1 MLHKRLLIPFLLL
14 ISVLGNAQ
22 NQSKIGLCL
31 SGGGAKG
38 LAHIGL
44 LKLIDSL
51 GIKVD
56 YITGT
61 SMGSIIGGLYASGY
75 TGKQID
81 SIAHSADWDM
91 LLNQYVPMNQICMDE
106 KDEYKKYIGEL
117 PINKFHV
124 QVTGIIE
131 GQELLTFLTR
141 LTRHVNH
148 IRDFKDLPIP
158 FRCIGVDIVNIQPVI
173 LEHGSLAIAMRASMA
188 IPSVFKPVKVEG
200 KLLVDGGVMINFPVR
215 QLKEMGADFIIGSY
229 TGGRLFDEQE
239 MNTIE
244 KLLLQSSMF
253 YSINESKDDIKLCN
267 IFNNLTE
274 NMKGFSTGD
283 FKKANKIIA
292 IGDKV
297 SRSVLPQLKELAIIQ
312 KTKGIDLNKKFQ
324 KSQPKKIKVESIAFD
339 TLKNKYLEK
348 FVSKRLTFKQ
358 GDSITYKDLDKSIKN
373 IYGSRNFFRS
383 FYSLE
388 KQESG
393 DYKVIINLEE
403 DYKFRLKGAL
413 HYDNEL
419 GAGIILNLTARN
431 IFGKP
436 SRLVA
441 SVDLA
446 EAPKYRLNYKK
457 YLRST
462 RTSLY
467 AQLFNEITSLKLYD
481 TSSGKV
487 NSISKTNYSSINIG
501 YNRDININSS
511 YNFGLSIEGYN
522 LTPKYNN
529 KSTSFN
535 VQEFDY
541 NISSVSLGVK
551 GVLQYNTLNNN
562 IFPKSGTDLL
572 IENKL
577 VLIPFETQKF
587 TRITPYFIIHK
598 RDSITPTGTVSVS
611 DTTLH
616 LDTAL
621 TNNQVFFSPYNRLFI
636 KFNHYTPITRTISL
650 ITNFNTGLIF
660 YKLIDLDTTGLAGY
674 QYSKENPTIDNFY
687 IGGAEQRSRVT
698 SFIPLW
704 GAKEGEF
711 MVTNYVIAQLGLQ
724 WEVYPKLYIT
734 PSFSYYFETSSV
746 NSFIKDI
753 INANPTEGKRYT
765 PSPNHSYTALY
776 SSGINIGYKSFFGP
790 IILNISKISKYD
802 YYRIY
807 FSVGYRF

>member
-1 MLHKRLLIPFLLL
+1 MQHKRFLL
-14 ISVLGNAQ
+14 ISLLSISVLVNAQ
-22 NQSKIGLCL
+22 NQPKVGLCL

-117 PINKFHV
+117 PISKGHI

-173 LEHGSLAIAMRASMA
+173 LDHGSLAIAMRASMA
-188 IPSVFKPVKVEG
+188 IPTVFKPVKVEG
-200 KLLVDGGVMINFPVR
+200 KLLVDGGVMVTFPVR
-215 QLKEMGADFIIGSY
+215 QLKEMGAEFIIGSY
-229 TGGRLFDEQE
+229 TGARLLDEQE

-253 YSINESKDDIKLCN
+253 YSINECKDDIKLCN

-274 NMKGFSTGD
+274 NMKGFTTGD
-283 FKKANKIIA
+283 FIKANKIIS

-297 SRSVLPQLKELAIIQ
+297 SRSVLPQLKELALIQ
-312 KTKGIDLNKKFQ
+312 KSRGVDLNKEQK
-324 KSQPKKIKVESIAFD
+324 KSQPKKIKVESIVFD
-339 TLKNKYLEK
+339 TLKNKHLEQ
-348 FVSKRLTFKQ
+348 FVFKRLTFKQ

-388 KQESG
+388 KQETG

-403 DYKFRLKGAL
+403 DNKFRIKGAM

-446 EAPKYRLNYKK
+446 EAPKYKLNYKK
-457 YLRST
+457 YLRSS

-481 TSSGKV
+481 TSNGKI
-487 NSISKTNYSSINIG
+487 NSISKTNYNSINIG
-501 YNRDININSS
+501 YNKDININSS
-511 YNFGLSIEGYN
+511 FNFGLSIEGYN
-522 LTPKYNN
+522 VIPKYNN
-529 KSTSFN
+529 KSVSFN

-541 NISSVSLGVK
+541 NIASISVGLK
-551 GVLQYNTLNNN
+551 GVFQYNTLNTN
-562 IFPKSGTDLL
+562 IFPKSGTDFI

-577 VLIPFETQKF
+577 VLIPFESQKF
-587 TRITPYFIIHK
+587 TRITPYLVIHK
-598 RDSITPTGTVSVS
+598 QDNITPTGTVSVS
-611 DTTLH
+611 DTTLR
-616 LDTAL
+616 LDTTI

-636 KFNHYTPITRTISL
+636 KFNHYTPISRKTSL

-660 YKLIDLDTTGLAGY
+660 YKLINLDTANLVGY

-687 IGGAEQRSRVT
+687 IGGAEQRSRAT
-698 SFIPLW
+698 SFIPFW

-724 WEVYPKLYIT
+724 WEAYPKLYIT
-734 PSFSYYFETSSV
+734 PSFSYCFETSSV
-746 NSFIKDI
+746 NNFIKDI
-753 INANPTEGKRYT
+753 INADPAEGKRYN
-765 PSPNHSYTALY
+765 PSPKHSYMALY

-790 IILNISKISKYD
+790 INFNISKISKYN

>member
-1 MLHKRLLIPFLLL
+1 MLHKRLLLISLLL
-14 ISVLGNAQ
+14 ISILANAQ
-22 NQSKIGLCL
+22 NQPKVGLCL

-61 SMGSIIGGLYASGY
+61 SMGGIIGGLYASGY
-75 TGKQID
+75 TGNQID

-91 LLNQYVPMNQICMDE
+91 LLNQYVPMNQICSDE
-106 KDEYKKYIGEL
+106 KDEYKKYIGEI
-117 PINKFHV
+117 PINKFHL

-131 GQELLTFLTR
+131 GQELLTVLTR

-158 FRCIGVDIVNIQPVI
+158 FKCIGVDIVNIQPII
-173 LEHGSLAIAMRASMA
+173 LDHGSLAIAMRASMA
-188 IPSVFKPVKVEG
+188 IPTVFKPVKVEG
-200 KLLVDGGVMINFPVR
+200 KLLVDGGVMANFPVR

-229 TGGRLFDEQE
+229 TGGRLLDEQE
-239 MNTIE
+239 MNTID

-253 YSINESKDDIKLCN
+253 YSINECKDDIRLCN

-274 NMKGFSTGD
+274 NMKNFTTGD
-283 FKKANKIIA
+283 FKKAKKIISV
-292 IGDKV
+292 GDKV
-297 SRSVLPQLKELAIIQ
+297 SRSVLPKLKELALIQ
-312 KTKGIDLNKKFQ
+312 KNRVVDLNKEQK
-324 KSQPKKIKVESIAFD
+324 KSQPKKIKVGDIGFD
-339 TLKNKYLEK
+339 TLKNKCLEQ
-348 FVSKRLTFKQ
+348 FVFKRLTFKP
-358 GDSITYKDLDKSIKN
+358 GDSITYKDLDKSIQN
-373 IYGSRNFFRS
+373 IYGTRNFFRS

-388 KQESG
+388 RQETG
-393 DYKVIINLEE
+393 DYKVVINLEE
-403 DYKFRLKGAL
+403 DNKFRIKGAL

-419 GAGIILNLTARN
+419 GTGFILNLTARN
-431 IFGKP
+431 IFGNP

-446 EAPKYRLNYKK
+446 EAPKCRLNYKK
-457 YLRST
+457 YTRDSRS
-462 RTSLY
+462 SLY
-467 AQLFNEITSLKLYD
+467 AQIFNEITSLKLYD
-481 TSSGKV
+481 TSNGKV

-501 YNRDININSS
+501 YNRDISINSS
-511 YNFGLSIEGYN
+511 YNFGLSIEDYN
-522 LTPKYNN
+522 VIPKYNN
-529 KSTSFN
+529 KSVAFN

-541 NISSVSLGVK
+541 NIVSISLGLK
-551 GVLQYNTLNNN
+551 GTFQYNTLNTNT
-562 IFPKSGTDLL
+562 FPKSGTDFL

-577 VLIPFETQKF
+577 VLIPIENQQF

-598 RDSITPTGTVSVS
+598 RDSITPTGSISVS

-616 LDTAL
+616 LDTML
-621 TNNQVFFSPYNRLFI
+621 TNDQVFFSPYNRLFI
-636 KFNHYTPITRTISL
+636 KFNHYTPITRKTSL
-650 ITNFNTGLIF
+650 ITNFSTGLIF
-660 YKLIDLDTTGLAGY
+660 YKLIDLDTSQLGSY

-687 IGGAEQRSRVT
+687 IGGSEQRSRVT
-698 SFIPLW
+698 TFVPFW

-711 MVTNYVIAQLGLQ
+711 MVTNFVTAQLALQ

-734 PSFSYYFETSSV
+734 PSISYYFETSSV

-753 INANPTEGKRYT
+753 INADPSEGKRYNPT
-765 PSPNHSYTALY
+765 ANHSYMAMY

-790 IILNISKISKYD
+790 INLNISKISKYD
-802 YYRIY
+802 YFRIY